1 MKVPQR
7 LLAASAVALSH
18 LLAAP
23 ALAQPQPQ
31 RPEAVAS
38 AFYAWV
44 LSHPSISLPSAG
56 ERAKLAAFLSPVLLD
71 LLREASVMEKRCIA
85 AAPQGD
91 KPLLLEGDLFA
102 GNYEGATEV
111 AYGEP
116 VSQGEG
122 SVSLDVNLM
131 YVDTRFRKAHRH
143 RAYAWKSEL
152 ELRLADGR
160 WRIGDVKFRHG
171 GTLARGLED
180 YLREGREA
188 CAGKR

>member
-44 LSHPSISLPSAG
+44 LSHPSTSLPSAG
-56 ERAKLAAFLSPVLLD
+56 ERAQLAAFLSPALLD

-143 RAYAWKSEL
+143 RAYAWKSAL

-160 WRIGDVKFRHG
+160 WRIGDVKFQHG
-171 GTLARGLED
+171 GTLAGGLED

>member
-1 MKVPQR
+1 MKFFRR
-7 LLAASAVALSH
+7 LPAVSTIALSH

-23 ALAQPQPQ
+23 AAAHPQSQ
-31 RPEAVAS
+31 QPEAVAS

-44 LSHPSISLPSAG
+44 LTHPSTPLPSAG
-56 ERAKLAAFLSPVLLD
+56 ERAQLAAFLSPALLE
-71 LLREASVMEKRCIA
+71 LLRDASVMEKRCIA
-85 AAPQGD
+85 AAPPGD
-91 KPLLLEGDLFA
+91 KPLVLEGDLFA

-122 SVSLDVNLM
+122 SVSLEVNLM

-143 RAYAWKSEL
+143 RAYAWKSVL

-160 WRIGDVKFRHG
+160 WRVGDVKFQHG
-171 GTLARGLED
+171 GTLAGSLED

-188 CAGKR
+188 CVGRR

>member
-1 MKVPQR
+1 MKVPHR
-7 LLAASAVALSH
+7 LLAASAIALSH

-23 ALAQPQPQ
+23 AAAQPQPQ
-31 RPEAVAS
+31 RPEVVAS

-44 LSHPSISLPSAG
+44 LSHPSTSLPSAG
-56 ERAKLAAFLSPVLLD
+56 ERAQLAAFLSPALLD
-71 LLREASVMEKRCIA
+71 LLRDASVMEKRCIA
-85 AAPQGD
+85 AAPRGD
-91 KPLLLEGDLFA
+91 KPLVLEGDLFA

-122 SVSLDVNLM
+122 SVSLDVDLM
-131 YVDTRFRKAHRH
+131 YVDPRFRKAHRH
-143 RAYAWKSEL
+143 RAYAWKSLL
-152 ELRLADGR
+152 ELRLAEGR
-160 WRIGDVKFRHG
+160 WRIGDVKFQHG
-171 GTLARGLED
+171 GTLAGSLED

>member
-1 MKVPQR
+1 MKVFQR
-7 LLAASAVALSH
+7 LLAASTIALPH
-18 LLAAP
+18 LLATP
-23 ALAQPQPQ
+23 AAAQPQPQ
-31 RPEAVAS
+31 QPEAVAS

-44 LSHPSISLPSAG
+44 LTHPATPLPSAG
-56 ERAKLAAFLSPVLLD
+56 ERAQLAAFLSPALLE
-71 LLREASVMEKRCIA
+71 LLRDASVMEKRCIA
-85 AAPQGD
+85 AAPHGD
-91 KPLLLEGDLFA
+91 KPLVLEGDLFA

-122 SVSLDVNLM
+122 SVSLDVNLV

-143 RAYAWKSEL
+143 RAYAWKSVL

-160 WRIGDVKFRHG
+160 WRIGDVKFQHG
-171 GTLARGLED
+171 GTLAGSLED

-188 CAGKR
+188 CAGRR